1 VIAGASAKIVV
12 FRLIVILRCLPVE
25 HFVGAARRA
34 LPLLPALCSAGS
46 ADTRDR
52 LEHRRHHA
60 SILIALSPAVAK
72 H

>member
-1 VIAGASAKIVV
+1 LLAQHA
-12 FRLIVILRCLPVE
+12 LR
-25 HFVGAARRA
+25 
-34 LPLLPALCSAGS
+34 LLPALCSAGS

-72 H
+72 R